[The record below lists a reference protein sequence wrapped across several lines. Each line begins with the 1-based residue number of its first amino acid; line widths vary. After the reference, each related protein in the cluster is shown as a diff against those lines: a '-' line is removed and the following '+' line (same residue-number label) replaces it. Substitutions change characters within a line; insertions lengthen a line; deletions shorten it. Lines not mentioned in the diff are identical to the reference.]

1 MEQKQEQRSLDVLAD
16 HFAHTMHLML
26 AALIV
31 LAVLLVGCVGVII
44 WQAEQR
50 VELERE
56 FETVEEYEYDI
67 EQKAD
72 NSSNNVWV
80 GRDYIYGSDTENA
93 GQGDEN
99 PNP

>member
-50 VELERE
+50 VELERDIVP
-56 FETVEEYEYDI
+56 FETYEYEI
-67 EQKAD
+67 EQEAD
-72 NSSNNVWV
+72 DDSANYFV
-80 GRDYIYGSDTENA
+80 GRDFYGGDAARPGESDE
-93 GQGDEN
+93 GQN
-99 PNP
+99 P